1 MEQEEIREI
10 KDVKEKLI
18 QAALK
23 LLETKDCDQISI
35 REIAQVAGV
44 NSALISYH
52 FGGKAALLGK
62 AMSIHEQQLL
72 KLFTDLLA
80 EEHIDRARA
89 EQFATDL
96 VEFLLKYEG
105 AYRTGRRNE
114 IIKKNQGAEQG
125 GNPDFTA
132 MQFKAL
138 YHMLGQ
144 LLPGRSEKTLQL
156 KGIQF
161 FSSIVYPVI
170 YIDLYPAI
178 GSSLA
183 IEEFK
188 KKYIKV
194 VIDTLLS

>member
-114 IIKKNQGAEQG
+114 
-125 GNPDFTA
+125 A